1 MTPASAFSALR
12 LALWTKTGAV
22 TPDDIDRSSHFVLA
36 REALD
41 DGDVDESRDQI
52 DRAER
57 QADVLKQYS
66 IRWIAE
72 LLSWIGETE
81 GEAAVEAA
89 LRRFGERNLA
99 DRAEPDNDWW
109 SVPAEVRAKVVARAM
124 LANGAEIELNED
136 DEKIVMS
143 FRCGTGGMLI
153 DSGAYEG
160 DAALLQLS
168 ESGPRTFGRDSLW
181 VYCAHCSVNN
191 EMQAVETTGRLT
203 TVEFPPE
210 RAGEPCVHHVYR
222 RPQDIP
228 EEIYVRIGKA
238 KPASDR

>member
-1 MTPASAFSALR
+1 MTLD
-12 LALWTKTGAV
+12 G
-22 TPDDIDRSSHFVLA
+22 IDRSSHLVQA

-41 DGDVDESRDQI
+41 EGRTSEARDQI
-52 DRAER
+52 GRAER
-57 QADVLKQYS
+57 QAAQLKQYS

-99 DRAEPDNDWW
+99 DRAEPENDWW

-124 LANGAEIELNED
+124 LANGADVELTED
-136 DEKIVMS
+136 ADKIVMS

-160 DAALLQLS
+160 EAALLKLS
-168 ESGPRTFGRDSLW
+168 EPGPRTFGRDSLW

-228 EEIYVRIGKA
+228 EEIYVRIGKS
-238 KPASDR
+238 KPAVDC

>member
-1 MTPASAFSALR
+1 MADMSALSEPC
-12 LALWTKTGAV
+12 LVLWAITGFV
-22 TPDDIDRSSHFVLA
+22 TLDGIDRSSHFALA

-41 DGDVDESRDQI
+41 KGDTDRARDQI

-57 QADVLKQYS
+57 QAAALKQYS

-72 LLSWIGETE
+72 LLSWVGETE
-81 GEAAVEAA
+81 GEAAVEDV
-89 LRRFGERNLA
+89 LRCFGERNLA
-99 DRAEPDNDWW
+99 DRALPDNDWW

-124 LANGAEIELNED
+124 LANGAEIELAED

-160 DAALLQLS
+160 EAALMKLT

-191 EMQAVETTGRLT
+191 EIQAVETTGRLT

-210 RAGEPCVHHVYR
+210 RAGEACVHHVYR

-228 EEIYVRIGKA
+228 EEIYVRIGKS
-238 KPASDR
+238 KPGRDR

>member
-1 MTPASAFSALR
+1 MPI
-12 LALWTKTGAV
+12 G
-22 TPDDIDRSSHFVLA
+22 DIDETSHYSQAQAALMGGDSD
-36 REALD
+36 EA
-41 DGDVDESRDQI
+41 RDQI
-52 DRAER
+52 ARAER
-57 QADVLKQYS
+57 QARQLKEYS

-72 LLSWIGETE
+72 LLTWIGETE

-124 LANGAEIELNED
+124 LANGAEVELAED

-143 FRCGTGGMLI
+143 FRCGSGGWLI

-160 DAALLQLS
+160 ENALLALS
-168 ESGPRTFGRDSLW
+168 EEAPRTFGRDSMW

-191 EMQAVETTGRLT
+191 EMQSVESTGRLT
-203 TVEFPPE
+203 SVEFPPE

-222 RPQDIP
+222 RPEDIP
-228 EEIYVRIGKA
+228 EEIYLRIGA
-238 KPASDR
+238 RKPATDRADGT

>member
-1 MTPASAFSALR
+1 M
-12 LALWTKTGAV
+12 KG
-22 TPDDIDRSSHFVLA
+22 IDETSHFA
-36 REALD
+36 QALD
-41 DGDVDESRDQI
+41 ALAEGDTDLAADQI
-52 DRAER
+52 ARAER
-57 QADVLKQYS
+57 QARQLKQYS

-81 GEAAVEAA
+81 GEDAVEAA

-99 DRAEPDNDWW
+99 DRAEAENDWW

-124 LANGAEIELNED
+124 LANGAEVELDED

-143 FRCGTGGMLI
+143 FRCGSGGWLI

-160 DAALLQLS
+160 DDALMTLT
-168 ESGPRTFGRDSLW
+168 EPGPRTFGRDSMW

-191 EMQAVETTGRLT
+191 EIQAVETTGRIT
-203 TVEFPPE
+203 SVEFPPE

-222 RPQDIP
+222 RVEDVP
-228 EEIYVRIGKA
+228 EEIYLRIGRR
-238 KPASDR
+238 KPG

>member
-1 MTPASAFSALR
+1 MADAPAFSEPCAV
-12 LALWTKTGAV
+12 LWAITGFV
-22 TPDDIDRSSHFVLA
+22 TLDGIDRSSHLALA
-36 REALD
+36 REALEE
-41 DGDVDESRDQI
+41 GDTDRARDQI
-52 DRAER
+52 DRAQR
-57 QADVLKQYS
+57 QAAALKEYS

-72 LLSWIGETE
+72 LLSWVGETE
-81 GEAAVEAA
+81 GEAAVEEV

-99 DRAEPDNDWW
+99 DRALPDNDWW

-124 LANGAEIELNED
+124 LANGAEIELAED

-143 FRCGTGGMLI
+143 FRCGSGGMLI

-160 DAALLQLS
+160 EAALMRLT
-168 ESGPRTFGRDSLW
+168 EPGPRTFGRDSLW

-191 EMQAVETTGRLT
+191 EIQAVEATGRLT

-222 RPQDIP
+222 RPEDIP
-228 EEIYVRIGKA
+228 AEIYVRIGKS
-238 KPASDR
+238 KPERDC

>member
-1 MTPASAFSALR
+1 MARCESGCDDHGVT
-12 LALWTKTGAV
+12 
-22 TPDDIDRSSHFVLA
+22 TPDDGIDRTSHLA
-36 REALD
+36 QARAALEA
-41 DGDVDESRDQI
+41 GDHGLAADQL

-57 QADVLKQYS
+57 QARELKQYS

-81 GEAAVEAA
+81 GEAAVEDA

-99 DRAEPDNDWW
+99 ARALPENDWW

-124 LANGAEIELNED
+124 LANGADVDITTD
-136 DEKIVMS
+136 DEKVVMS
-143 FRCGTGGMLI
+143 FRCGSGGWLV

-160 DAALLQLS
+160 DDALLVLQ
-168 ESGPRTFGRDSLW
+168 ERGPRTFGRDSMW

-191 EMQAVETTGRLT
+191 EMQSVETTGRLT
-203 TVEFPPE
+203 SVEFPPA

-222 RPQDIP
+222 RPTDIP
-228 EEIYVRIGKA
+228 DEIYVRIGKS
-238 KPASDR
+238 KPAEDVSL

>member
-1 MTPASAFSALR
+1 MARRAERCDDRVVTEPAD
-12 LALWTKTGAV
+12 G
-22 TPDDIDRSSHFVLA
+22 IDRTSHLA
-36 REALD
+36 QARAALERD
-41 DGDVDESRDQI
+41 DVAAARDQL

-57 QADVLKQYS
+57 QAASLKQYS

-81 GEAAVEAA
+81 GEDAVEAA

-99 DRAEPDNDWW
+99 DRSHPDNDWW

-124 LANGAEIELNED
+124 LANGADVDITED

-143 FRCGTGGMLI
+143 FRCGSGGWLV

-160 DAALLQLS
+160 DDALLVLR
-168 ESGPRTFGRDSLW
+168 ERGPRTFGRDTMW

-191 EMQAVETTGRLT
+191 EMQSVEATGRLT
-203 TVEFPPE
+203 SVEFPPE

-222 RPQDIP
+222 RPTDIP
-228 EEIYVRIGKA
+228 DEIYVRIGA
-238 KPASDR
+238 RKPTEDGGPGG

>member
-1 MTPASAFSALR
+1 MTIE
-12 LALWTKTGAV
+12 
-22 TPDDIDRSSHFVLA
+22 DIDDASHFAQA
-36 REALD
+36 REALAA
-41 DGDVDESRDQI
+41 GDLGTVRDQL

-57 QADVLKQYS
+57 QAGALKQYS

-99 DRAEPDNDWW
+99 DRAEPENDWW

-124 LANGAEIELNED
+124 LANGADVELTED

-143 FRCGTGGMLI
+143 FRCGTGGWLV

-160 DAALLQLS
+160 DDALLVLR
-168 ESGPRTFGRDSLW
+168 EPGPRTFSRDSLW

-203 TVEFPPE
+203 SVEFPPE
-210 RAGEPCVHHVYR
+210 RPGDPCVHHVYR
-222 RPQDIP
+222 RPADIP
-228 EEIYVRIGKA
+228 AEVYVRIGA
-238 KPASDR
+238 TKPAADGGPEA

>member
-1 MTPASAFSALR
+1 MTLD
-12 LALWTKTGAV
+12 G
-22 TPDDIDRSSHFVLA
+22 IDRSSHFVQA

-41 DGDVDESRDQI
+41 NGDTDDARDQI

-57 QADVLKQYS
+57 QAAALKQYS

-72 LLSWIGETE
+72 LLSWVGETQ
-81 GEAAVEAA
+81 GEAAVEEV
-89 LRRFGERNLA
+89 LRRFGDRNLA
-99 DRAEPDNDWW
+99 DRAAPDNDWW
-109 SVPAEVRAKVVARAM
+109 SVPPEVRAKVVARAM
-124 LANGAEIELNED
+124 LANGAEVELSED

-143 FRCGTGGMLI
+143 FRCGSGGMLI

-160 DAALLQLS
+160 EPALMKLT

-191 EMQAVETTGRLT
+191 EMQAVEATGRLT

-210 RAGEPCVHHVYR
+210 RAGERCVHHVYR

-228 EEIYVRIGKA
+228 EEIYVRIGKS
-238 KPASDR
+238 KPARDR

>member
-1 MTPASAFSALR
+1 MTL
-12 LALWTKTGAV
+12 
-22 TPDDIDRSSHFVLA
+22 DDIDRSSHFVQA

-41 DGDVDESRDQI
+41 NSDTDAAGDQI
-52 DRAER
+52 NRAER
-57 QADVLKQYS
+57 QAAALKAYS

-72 LLSWIGETE
+72 LLSWVGETE
-81 GEAAVEAA
+81 GEAAVEDV

-99 DRAEPDNDWW
+99 DRALPDNDWW

-124 LANGAEIELNED
+124 LANGAEIELAED

-160 DAALLQLS
+160 EAALMKLT

-191 EMQAVETTGRLT
+191 EIQAVETTGRLT

-228 EEIYVRIGKA
+228 EEIYVRIGKS
-238 KPASDR
+238 KPGRDR

>member
-1 MTPASAFSALR
+1 MTLD
-12 LALWTKTGAV
+12 G
-22 TPDDIDRSSHFVLA
+22 IDRSSHFVQA

-41 DGDVDESRDQI
+41 DGDADLARDQI
-52 DRAER
+52 GRAER
-57 QADVLKQYS
+57 QAAQLKQYS

-99 DRAEPDNDWW
+99 DRSAPENDWW

-124 LANGAEIELNED
+124 LANGADVELAED
-136 DEKIVMS
+136 ADKIVMS
-143 FRCGTGGMLI
+143 FRCGTGGMLV

-160 DAALLQLS
+160 EAALLTLT

-228 EEIYVRIGKA
+228 EEIYVRIGKS
-238 KPASDR
+238 KPAVDC

>member
-1 MTPASAFSALR
+1 MD
-12 LALWTKTGAV
+12 G
-22 TPDDIDRSSHFVLA
+22 IDRASHLAQA
-36 REALD
+36 REALAA
-41 DGDVDESRDQI
+41 GAPEIAADQL

-57 QADVLKQYS
+57 QARQLKQYS

-72 LLSWIGETE
+72 LLSWIGETQ

-124 LANGAEIELNED
+124 LANGAEVELAED
-136 DEKIVMS
+136 EEKIVMS
-143 FRCGTGGMLI
+143 FRCGSGGWLI

-160 DAALLQLS
+160 DDALFTLT
-168 ESGPRTFGRDSLW
+168 EAGPRTFGRDEMW

-191 EMQAVETTGRLT
+191 EMQAVESTGRLT
-203 TVEFPPE
+203 SVEFPPQ
-210 RAGEPCVHHVYR
+210 RPGEPCVHHVYR
-222 RPQDIP
+222 RPEDIP
-228 EEIYVRIGKA
+228 DEIYVRIGA
-238 KPASDR
+238 RKPARDRGDGLR

>member
-1 MTPASAFSALR
+1 MT
-12 LALWTKTGAV
+12 
-22 TPDDIDRSSHFVLA
+22 TPSDGIDRSSHFAQA
-36 REALD
+36 RAALD
-41 DGDVDESRDQI
+41 AGDVGRAADQVE
-52 DRAER
+52 RAER
-57 QADVLKQYS
+57 QARELKQYS

-72 LLSWIGETE
+72 LLSRIGETQ
-81 GEAAVEAA
+81 GEAAVEDA

-99 DRAEPDNDWW
+99 ARALPENDWW

-124 LANGAEIELNED
+124 LANGADVDITED

-143 FRCGTGGMLI
+143 FRCGSGGWLV

-160 DAALLQLS
+160 DDALLVLQ
-168 ESGPRTFGRDSLW
+168 EAGPRTFGRDSMW

-203 TVEFPPE
+203 SVEFPPE

-222 RPQDIP
+222 RPTDIP
-228 EEIYVRIGKA
+228 DEVYVRIGKR
-238 KPASDR
+238 KPPEDETADG

>member
-1 MTPASAFSALR
+1 MPI
-12 LALWTKTGAV
+12 G
-22 TPDDIDRSSHFVLA
+22 DIDETSHYSQA
-36 REALD
+36 QAALVAGD
-41 DGDVDESRDQI
+41 SDGARDQI
-52 DRAER
+52 ARAER
-57 QADVLKQYS
+57 QARQLKEYS

-72 LLSWIGETE
+72 LLTWIGETE

-124 LANGAEIELNED
+124 LANGAEVELAED

-143 FRCGTGGMLI
+143 FRCGSGGWLI

-160 DAALLQLS
+160 DDALLTLS
-168 ESGPRTFGRDSLW
+168 EEAPRTFGRDSMW

-191 EMQAVETTGRLT
+191 EMQSVESTGRLT
-203 TVEFPPE
+203 SVEFPPE

-222 RPQDIP
+222 RPEDIP
-228 EEIYVRIGKA
+228 EEIYLRIGA
-238 KPASDR
+238 RKPAMDRADGT

>member
-1 MTPASAFSALR
+1 
-12 LALWTKTGAV
+12 V
-22 TPDDIDRSSHFVLA
+22 TLEGIDRTSHLEQARRALA
-36 REALD
+36 GDDLD
-41 DGDVDESRDQI
+41 AATDQI

-57 QADVLKQYS
+57 QARQLKQYS

-81 GEAAVEAA
+81 GEVAVEAA
-89 LRRFGERNLA
+89 LRRFGDRNLA

-124 LANGAEIELNED
+124 LANGADVELSED

-143 FRCGTGGMLI
+143 FRCGSGGWLI

-160 DAALLQLS
+160 DDALMTLTNP
-168 ESGPRTFGRDSLW
+168 GPRTFGRDSMW

-191 EMQAVETTGRLT
+191 EMQSVENTGRLT
-203 TVEFPPE
+203 SIEFPPE
-210 RAGEPCVHHVYR
+210 RPGEPCVHHVYR
-222 RPQDIP
+222 RPEDIP
-228 EEIYVRIGKA
+228 EEIYVRIGARKPERDQAGA
-238 KPASDR
+238 K

>member
-1 MTPASAFSALR
+1 MDETSD
-12 LALWTKTGAV
+12 G
-22 TPDDIDRSSHFVLA
+22 IDRASHLA
-36 REALD
+36 AARAALH
-41 DGDVDESRDQI
+41 DGDLDRALDQI
-52 DRAER
+52 DRAEV
-57 QADVLKQYS
+57 QARSLKQYS

-99 DRAEPDNDWW
+99 DRALPENDWW

-124 LANGAEIELNED
+124 LANGAEVDIEHEPD
-136 DEKIVMS
+136 RIVMA
-143 FRCGTGGMLI
+143 FRCGSGGWLI

-160 DAALLQLS
+160 DHALLKLR
-168 ESGPRTFGRDSLW
+168 EPGPRTFGRDEMW

-203 TVEFPPE
+203 SVEFPPE
-210 RAGEPCVHHVYR
+210 RPGDPCVHHVYR
-222 RPQDIP
+222 RPEDIP
-228 EEIYVRIGKA
+228 EEIYVRIGKT
-238 KPASDR
+238 KPEADGG